1 MAVAFASI
9 RSFHFRQLVA
19 EHNPRGRVALAVL
32 RVFWR
37 AATKIDEQHT
47 ASHKPLKRQ

>member
-1 MAVAFASI
+1 MSTGLASI

-19 EHNPRGRVALAVL
+19 EHNPGGNVPLAVL

-37 AATKIDEQHT
+37 AATKIAGQHLNK
-47 ASHKPLKRQ
+47 HKSLKSF

>member
-1 MAVAFASI
+1 MAMGFASI

-19 EHNPRGRVALAVL
+19 EHNPSGRIPLAVL

-37 AATKIDEQHT
+37 AATKIAEQHLGE
-47 ASHKPLKRQ
+47 HNHLKTQ